1 MRILLTGATG
11 YVGSRLV
18 TELLDSGHEVV
29 VTSRSPDRVAAYGW
43 FDDVK
48 VVSMDARQSDSAT
61 AAFDA
66 AGDIDEVYYLLHGI
80 GDPGFRESDNRAAR
94 NVAEAAGVRAAVTGR
109 VR

>member
-1 MRILLTGATG
+1 MQILLTGATG

-18 TELLDSGHEVV
+18 TELIDSGHEVV
-29 VTSRSPDRVAAYGW
+29 VTSRNTDRVAAYGW

-66 AGDIDEVYYLLHGI
+66 AGDIDVV
-80 GDPGFRESDNRAAR
+80 PF
-94 NVAEAAGVRAAVTGR
+94 
-109 VR
+109 